1 MSSAA
6 TAHQAETSR
15 TLLAD
20 PSLRAGAALQAA
32 ALSVGARTRADGG
45 HVETDVT
52 TGEDLVP
59 EPTLQDEASESGQV
73 VGAGGL
79 PLGPAGGGAGV
90 G

>member
-15 TLLAD
+15 TLLPDA
-20 PSLRAGAALQAA
+20 SLRAGAALQAA
-32 ALSVGARTRADGG
+32 ALPVGARTGADGG

-59 EPTLQDEASESGQV
+59 EQTLQDEATESGQV
-73 VGAGGL
+73 TGAGGL
-79 PLGPAGGGAGV
+79 PFGSAGGGASIG
-90 G
+90 